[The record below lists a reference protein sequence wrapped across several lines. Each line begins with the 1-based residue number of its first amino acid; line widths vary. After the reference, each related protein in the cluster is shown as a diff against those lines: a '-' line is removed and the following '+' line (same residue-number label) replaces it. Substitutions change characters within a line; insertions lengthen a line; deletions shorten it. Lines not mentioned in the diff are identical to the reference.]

1 MAATGESQVVLAD
14 SHGGIAAVID
24 LRGKFAAPFE
34 AGSCIKQV
42 LCNVEQIICTYFD
55 QGVFSGRSPSDEG
68 VAIFS
73 MSGDFIT
80 GFHSKF
86 GWRPIGVA
94 DCYCAC
100 LDPLG
105 RLLFSPYTEFPLV
118 RWDTLSGE
126 QRIWQLPEELH
137 ACNALSA
144 TETYAYFWAPQYEK
158 TNQIFRFDLLSG
170 EISVV
175 GELALSKH
183 RQPLSN
189 GRFLA
194 WDNLSYT
201 IVDPTT

>member
-86 GWRPIGVA
+86 G
-94 DCYCAC
+94 
-100 LDPLG
+100 
-105 RLLFSPYTEFPLV
+105 
-118 RWDTLSGE
+118 
-126 QRIWQLPEELH
+126 
-137 ACNALSA
+137 
-144 TETYAYFWAPQYEK
+144 
-158 TNQIFRFDLLSG
+158 
-170 EISVV
+170 
-175 GELALSKH
+175 
-183 RQPLSN
+183 
-189 GRFLA
+189 
-194 WDNLSYT
+194 
-201 IVDPTT
+201 